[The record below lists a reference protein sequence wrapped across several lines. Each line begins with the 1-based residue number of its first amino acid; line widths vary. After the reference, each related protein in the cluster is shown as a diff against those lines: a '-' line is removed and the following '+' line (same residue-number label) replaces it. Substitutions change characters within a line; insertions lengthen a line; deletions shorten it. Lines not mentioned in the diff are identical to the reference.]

1 LGLDEVGAGTVR
13 YTSREGSLLALK
25 SHVQLVKLCD
35 EIAHDDEETGA
46 FGARA
51 LVNREASDGYAGRSA
66 GFPAITISC
75 RGRIDYAAERVDEEA
90 LARAEGFCAELIRRL
105 DAEIGPDLA
114 APVEETALSEA
125 GD

>member
-1 LGLDEVGAGTVR
+1 
-13 YTSREGSLLALK
+13 
-25 SHVQLVKLCD
+25 
-35 EIAHDDEETGA
+35 
-46 FGARA
+46 
-51 LVNREASDGYAGRSA
+51 
-66 GFPAITISC
+66 
-75 RGRIDYAAERVDEEA
+75 VDEEA